1 MFQLTLI
8 SFFNHV
14 LPIYVI
20 FLASYFPDLEQL
32 WTDSWMPAISMLGN
46 LFVYMT
52 TSTRFFFLH
61 QMSINT
67 HTIPGYFIAE

>member
-1 MFQLTLI
+1 MYYLG
-8 SFFNHV
+8 N
-14 LPIYVI
+14 I
-20 FLASYFPDLEQL
+20 FCPFFPDLLQL

-46 LFVYMT
+46 LFVYILD
-52 TSTRFFFLH
+52 FFLH